1 MLVTESF
8 KCLTYLF
15 NASNNA
21 TQAEGFLRFPLEEK
35 QSVFSYKKVVIMKKT
50 LAAVA
55 VLGAFAGTA
64 LAADVTLYGKI
75 DGGLNYTHV
84 SEESQD
90 GAHVSSSNS
99 DDFTF
104 KSGQNSGSRF
114 GLKGTEQI
122 ADGLTVGFQL
132 ENGFSVDDGKMGQGN
147 RLFGREAR
155 VYVQTEFGEVG
166 FGRMGGLDSGLGS
179 YDLIAGSS
187 VFGTGWGEYTGAMDA
202 FFKGVS
208 DRYDNMI
215 TYKSPKFAGL
225 TLVAQASL
233 KKDSGADGDEGTH
246 LADRYY
252 AVGLG
257 ADYGALKGAL
267 TFSMQDYAGFADR
280 RTGTGTLVDDT
291 NANDSDGYT
300 VTAFGSYDF
309 GVTKVSLGAQYFDNV
324 AQARGSLASSWTYD
338 KDTNELVEEYGD
350 VSYGM
355 TGYGVILGAIT
366 PIAGGNLYTS
376 LGYADYEASD
386 YKEVEGTDKGVA
398 YDKADY
404 KVYGVGIGYQ
414 YPLSK
419 RTYVYTAASYTHQT
433 SNAGKYVAAGVKA
446 KDLDTDV
453 TEVMMGLVHNF

>member
-1 MLVTESF
+1 
-8 KCLTYLF
+8 
-15 NASNNA
+15 
-21 TQAEGFLRFPLEEK
+21 
-35 QSVFSYKKVVIMKKT
+35 MKKT

-75 DGGLNYTHV
+75 DGGLNYTHQKV
-84 SEESQD
+84 ESQTD
-90 GAHVSSSNS
+90 GAGPVHSASS

-122 ADGLTVGFQL
+122 TDGLTVGFQL
-132 ENGFSVDDGKMGQGN
+132 ENGFSVDDGKMGQGS

-155 VYVQTEFGEVG
+155 VYVQTEFGEIG

-187 VFGTGWGEYTGAMDA
+187 VFGTGWGEYTGTMDL

-257 ADYGALKGAL
+257 ADYGALKGGL
-267 TFSMQDYAGFADR
+267 TFSMQDYAGFAER
-280 RTGTGTLVDDT
+280 YAKGVTGVINEDV
-291 NANDSDGYT
+291 ANDSDGYT
-300 VTAFGSYDF
+300 VTAFGAYDF

-324 AQARGSLASSWTYD
+324 AQARGSLQPAVAEFEDGKVAPVY
-338 KDTNELVEEYGD
+338 EYGKVD
-350 VSYGM
+350 FGL

-386 YKEVEGTDKGVA
+386 ISKTAQENGAE
-398 YDKADY
+398 KADY
-404 KVYGVGIGYQ
+404 KVYGVGVGYQ

-419 RTYVYTAASYTHQT
+419 RTYVYTAASYTHETANKGLTT
-433 SNAGKYVAAGVKA
+433 S
-446 KDLDTDV
+446 KDLDTDT
-453 TEVMMGLVHNF
+453 TEVMAGLVHNF

>member
-1 MLVTESF
+1 
-8 KCLTYLF
+8 
-15 NASNNA
+15 
-21 TQAEGFLRFPLEEK
+21 
-35 QSVFSYKKVVIMKKT
+35 MKKT

-64 LAADVTLYGKI
+64 FAADVTLYGKI
-75 DGGLNYTHV
+75 DGGLNYTHQKV
-84 SEESQD
+84 ESQTD
-90 GAHVSSSNS
+90 GAGPVHSASS

-122 ADGLTVGFQL
+122 TDGLTVGFQL
-132 ENGFSVDDGKMGQGN
+132 ENGFSVDDGKMGQGS

-155 VYVQTEFGEVG
+155 VYVQTEFGEIG

-187 VFGTGWGEYTGAMDA
+187 VFGTGWGEYTGTMDL

-257 ADYGALKGAL
+257 ADYGALKGGL
-267 TFSMQDYAGFADR
+267 TFSMQDYAGFAER
-280 RTGTGTLVDDT
+280 YAKGVTGVINEDV
-291 NANDSDGYT
+291 ANDSDGYT
-300 VTAFGSYDF
+300 VTAFGAYDF

-324 AQARGSLASSWTYD
+324 AQARGSLQPAVAEFEDGKVAPVY
-338 KDTNELVEEYGD
+338 EYGKVD
-350 VSYGM
+350 FGL

-386 YKEVEGTDKGVA
+386 ISKTAQENGAE
-398 YDKADY
+398 KADY
-404 KVYGVGIGYQ
+404 KVYGVGVGYQ

-419 RTYVYTAASYTHQT
+419 RTYVYTAASYTHETANKGLTT
-433 SNAGKYVAAGVKA
+433 S
-446 KDLDTDV
+446 KDLDTDT
-453 TEVMMGLVHNF
+453 TEVMAGLVHNF

>member
-1 MLVTESF
+1 
-8 KCLTYLF
+8 
-15 NASNNA
+15 
-21 TQAEGFLRFPLEEK
+21 
-35 QSVFSYKKVVIMKKT
+35 MKKT

-64 LAADVTLYGKI
+64 LAADVTLYGKV

-90 GAHVSSSNS
+90 GHHVSSSNS
-99 DDFTF
+99 DDFSAR
-104 KSGQNSGSRF
+104 SGQNSGSRF

-122 ADGLTVGFQL
+122 SDGLTVGFQL
-132 ENGFSVDDGKMGQGN
+132 ENGFSVDDGKMGQGS

-155 VYVQTEFGEVG
+155 VYAKTDFGEIA

-179 YDLIAGSS
+179 YDLIGDAS
-187 VFGTGWGEYTGAMDA
+187 VFGTGWGDYAGSLGN
-202 FFKGVS
+202 FFIGLT

-215 TYKSPKFAGL
+215 TYKSPEFAGL

-233 KKDSGADGDEGTH
+233 MKDSAGEGDEGSH

-252 AVGLG
+252 AIGLG
-257 ADYGALKGAL
+257 ADYGALTGAL
-267 TFSMQDYAGFADR
+267 TFSMQDYGGFADR
-280 RTGTGTLVDDT
+280 YTGFGYENPAHKVTDE

-300 VTAFGSYDF
+300 TSAYVQYDF

-324 AQARGSLASSWTYD
+324 AQVRGSTAATWARDEDNKLNDWKYADISW
-338 KDTNELVEEYGD
+338 
-350 VSYGM
+350 GM
-355 TGYGVILGAIT
+355 TGYGVMLGAVT
-366 PIAGGNLYTS
+366 PIAGGSLYTS

-386 YKEVEGTDKGVA
+386 FQKSETV

-404 KVYGVGIGYQ
+404 KVYGAAVGYS

-433 SNAGKYVAAGVKA
+433 SNSGELSDGVKA

>member
-1 MLVTESF
+1 
-8 KCLTYLF
+8 
-15 NASNNA
+15 
-21 TQAEGFLRFPLEEK
+21 
-35 QSVFSYKKVVIMKKT
+35 MKKT

-84 SEESQD
+84 SEESQE

-122 ADGLTVGFQL
+122 TDGLTVGFQL
-132 ENGFSVDDGKMGQGN
+132 ENGFSVDDGKLGQGG
-147 RLFGREAR
+147 RIFGREAR
-155 VYVQTEFGEVG
+155 VYVQTEFGEIG

-187 VFGTGWGEYTGAMDA
+187 VFGTGWGEYTGAMDL
-202 FFKGVS
+202 FFKGIT

-267 TFSMQDYAGFADR
+267 TFSMQDYSGFADR
-280 RTGTGTLVDDT
+280 YTGIVDKDLSKVT
-291 NANDSDGYT
+291 EDNANDSDGYA
-300 VTAFGSYDF
+300 VTAFGAYDF
-309 GVTKVSLGAQYFDNV
+309 GVTKVSLGVQYFDNV
-324 AQARGSLASSWTYD
+324 AQERGSTEPTWIQ
-338 KDTNELVEEYGD
+338 KEDTEPSYHGQWEYGD
-350 VSYGM
+350 VDFGM

-366 PIAGGNLYTS
+366 PVGSGSLYTTI
-376 LGYADYEASD
+376 GYADYEASD
-386 YKEVEGTDKGVA
+386 LPTASKD
-398 YDKADY
+398 DKADY
-404 KVYGVGIGYQ
+404 KVYGVGVGYQ

-419 RTYVYTAASYTHQT
+419 RTYVYTAASYTHET
-433 SNAGKYVAAGVKA
+433 ANAGKATS
-446 KDLDTDV
+446 KDLDTDT
-453 TEVMMGLVHNF
+453 TEVMAGLVHNF

>member
-1 MLVTESF
+1 
-8 KCLTYLF
+8 
-15 NASNNA
+15 
-21 TQAEGFLRFPLEEK
+21 
-35 QSVFSYKKVVIMKKT
+35 MKKT

-75 DGGLNYTHV
+75 NGSLNYTHQKV
-84 SEESQD
+84 ESQTD
-90 GAHVSSSNS
+90 GAGPVHSASS

-122 ADGLTVGFQL
+122 TDGLTVGFQL
-132 ENGFSVDDGKMGQGN
+132 ENGFSVDDGKMGQGS

-155 VYVQTEFGEVG
+155 VYVQTEFGEIG

-187 VFGTGWGEYTGAMDA
+187 VFGTGWGEYTGTMDL

-225 TLVAQASL
+225 TLIAQASL
-233 KKDSGADGDEGTH
+233 SKDGSTEDEGSH

-252 AVGLG
+252 AIGLG
-257 ADYGALKGAL
+257 ADYGALKGGL
-267 TFSMQDYAGFADR
+267 TFSMQDYGGFADR
-280 RTGTGTLVDDT
+280 YYGQGWEANPVTDE

-300 VTAFGSYDF
+300 VTAFGAYDF

-324 AQARGSLASSWTYD
+324 AKTRGSLAPTY
-338 KDTNELVEEYGD
+338 KVVEDNAPGSRNKWVYED
-350 VSYGM
+350 VDFGL
-355 TGYGVILGAIT
+355 TGYGVILGAVT
-366 PIAGGNLYTS
+366 PVGSGSLYTS
-376 LGYADYEASD
+376 LGYADYEAADVS
-386 YKEVEGTDKGVA
+386 KA
-398 YDKADY
+398 DKADGIDKADH
-404 KVYGVGIGYQ
+404 KVYGVGVGYQ

-433 SNAGKYVAAGVKA
+433 SNGGDVDD

>member
-1 MLVTESF
+1 MGCLF

-50 LAAVA
+50 LAAIA

-84 SEESQD
+84 SKDAQD
-90 GAHVSSSNS
+90 ANDPAHKVSSSNS
-99 DDFTF
+99 DSFEAR
-104 KSGQNSGSRF
+104 SGQNSGSRF
-114 GLKGTEQI
+114 GIKGTEQI

-132 ENGFSVDDGKMGQGN
+132 ENGFDSDTGKLGQGD

-155 VYVQTEFGEVG
+155 VYVTTDFGEIA
-166 FGRMGGLDSGLGS
+166 FGRMGGIDAGTGS
-179 YDLIAGSS
+179 YDLVGDAS
-187 VFGTGWGEYTGAMDA
+187 VFSTGWGSMTGSMGAY
-202 FFKGVS
+202 FKGKS

-215 TYKSPKFAGL
+215 TYKSPEFAGL

-233 KKDSGADGDEGTH
+233 SRDSSAEDDEGTH

-252 AVGLG
+252 AIGMG
-257 ADYGALKGAL
+257 ADYGALTGAL
-267 TFSMQDYAGFADR
+267 TFSMQDYGGIADR
-280 RTGTGTLVDDT
+280 ATGPGPVGNIADGEY
-291 NANDSDGYT
+291 NDSDGYT
-300 VTAFGSYDF
+300 VTAYGAYDF

-324 AQARGSLASSWTYD
+324 AQVRGS
-338 KDTNELVEEYGD
+338 VIGD
-350 VSYGM
+350 FNDEGKFEWDDVDFGV

-366 PIAGGNLYTS
+366 PIGSGSLFTS
-376 LGYADYEASD
+376 ISYADYEASKLSD
-386 YKEVEGTDKGVA
+386 QDVKDEAGLE
-398 YDKADY
+398 KADY
-404 KVYGVGIGYQ
+404 KVYGVGVGYQ

-433 SNAGKYVAAGVKA
+433 SNAGHTWS
-446 KDLDTDV
+446 KDLDTDT
-453 TEVMMGLVHNF
+453 TEVMAGLVHSF

>member
-1 MLVTESF
+1 
-8 KCLTYLF
+8 
-15 NASNNA
+15 
-21 TQAEGFLRFPLEEK
+21 
-35 QSVFSYKKVVIMKKT
+35 MKKT

-84 SEESQD
+84 SEESQE

-132 ENGFSVDDGKMGQGN
+132 ENGFSVDDGKMGQGG

-155 VYVQTEFGEVG
+155 VYVQTEFGEIG

-257 ADYGALKGAL
+257 ADYGALKGGL
-267 TFSMQDYAGFADR
+267 TFSMQDYAGFAGR
-280 RTGTGTLVDDT
+280 HTGAEPGTDVNDK

-324 AQARGSLASSWTYD
+324 AQARGSLTSSAKLD
-338 KDTNELVEEYGD
+338 KETGITSYKFGD

-386 YKEVEGTDKGVA
+386 YTAKEGTAAGTA

-404 KVYGVGIGYQ
+404 KVYGVGVGYQ

-433 SNAGKYVAAGVKA
+433 ANAGKYVAADVKA

>member
-1 MLVTESF
+1 
-8 KCLTYLF
+8 
-15 NASNNA
+15 
-21 TQAEGFLRFPLEEK
+21 
-35 QSVFSYKKVVIMKKT
+35 MKKT

-75 DGGLNYTHV
+75 DGGLNYTHQKV
-84 SEESQD
+84 ESQTD
-90 GAHVSSSNS
+90 GAGPVHSASS

-122 ADGLTVGFQL
+122 TDGLTVGFQL
-132 ENGFSVDDGKMGQGN
+132 ENGFSVDDGKMGQGS
-147 RLFGREAR
+147 RLFGSEAR
-155 VYVQTEFGEVG
+155 VYVQTEFGEIG

-187 VFGTGWGEYTGAMDA
+187 VFGTGWGEYTGTMDL

-257 ADYGALKGAL
+257 ADYGALKGGL
-267 TFSMQDYAGFADR
+267 TFSMQDYAGFAER
-280 RTGTGTLVDDT
+280 YAKGVTGVINEDV
-291 NANDSDGYT
+291 ANDSDGYT
-300 VTAFGSYDF
+300 VTAFGAYDF

-324 AQARGSLASSWTYD
+324 AQARGSLQPAVAEFEDGKVAPVY
-338 KDTNELVEEYGD
+338 EYGKVD
-350 VSYGM
+350 FGL

-386 YKEVEGTDKGVA
+386 ISKTAQENGAE
-398 YDKADY
+398 KADY
-404 KVYGVGIGYQ
+404 KVYGVGVGYQ

-419 RTYVYTAASYTHQT
+419 RTYVYTAASYTHETANKGLTT
-433 SNAGKYVAAGVKA
+433 S
-446 KDLDTDV
+446 KDLDTDT
-453 TEVMMGLVHNF
+453 TEVMAGLVHNF